1 MNIDIGRSITYPF
14 EDKQW
19 TIKVGILLV
28 LGFIPGLNIIIWSG
42 YALTI
47 ARNVLRGVASPL
59 PAWDNWSDIAVRGLL
74 SIVATFIYY
83 LPALIVT
90 CCLSVGF
97 PLASGRSSGGLYT
110 TVQCCSAVFALVYS
124 LAVYLLLNVGH
135 VRYAETDQFNSY
147 LEFGARF
154 RDLQSNFNLFT
165 TLLVIEVILN
175 LIAAALAALLAI
187 TCIGGIAVIT
197 LAFLANGFILGQAAV
212 AFAGRKRQA

>member
-74 SIVATFIYY
+74 SIVATFIYL
-83 LPALIVT
+83 LPSLLIVG
-90 CCLSVGF
+90 CFWLAL
-97 PLASGRSSGGLYT
+97 PLFVSREASGLLT
-110 TVQCCSAVFALVYS
+110 TLQCAGVLFNLVY
-124 LAVYLLLNVGH
+124 LVAVGLLLSAGQ
-135 VRYAETDQFNSY
+135 VRFAQTDQ
-147 LEFGARF
+147 
-154 RDLQSNFNLFT
+154 
-165 TLLVIEVILN
+165 
-175 LIAAALAALLAI
+175 
-187 TCIGGIAVIT
+187 
-197 LAFLANGFILGQAAV
+197 
-212 AFAGRKRQA
+212 